1 MQDVFKFV
9 GGIIPFVL
17 VVWLFVLL
25 FGKAGFN
32 KWWGLCAL
40 LLFPIPFMVI
50 LLGVLPWPVRK
61 EVVRLRIAVGQMD
74 PQDAEDLQAQA
85 LAYYN
90 GGNLVD
96 AEWTFRYIADK
107 WPTTPTGVEAKKM
120 IELIGHQ
127 RNKTVAPPELP
138 VS

>member
-1 MQDVFKFV
+1 MFDLFKFI

-17 VVWLFVLL
+17 IVWLFVLL

-32 KWWGLCAL
+32 KWWGLWAML
-40 LLFPIPFMVI
+40 LIPIPLMVI

-61 EVVRLRIAVGQMD
+61 EVVRLRIAVGQMTT
-74 PQDAEDLQAQA
+74 QDAEDLQAQA
-85 LAYYN
+85 LTYYN

-96 AEWTFRYIADK
+96 ADWTFRYIADK
-107 WPTTPTGVEAKKM
+107 WPSTPMGEEAKRM
-120 IELIGHQ
+120 IDLIGHQ
-127 RNKTVAPPELP
+127 RNQTVAPPALP